1 MPRRHRW
8 TALLIA
14 CSIVASPTSSPACCP
29 AWRPGQPVR
38 IADQQ
43 ILVIWDPDT
52 RTEHFIREAK
62 FSARAEGVEGRP
74 EGFGFLVPSPTL
86 PEIAAADGS
95 VFGHLNDRIKP
106 RIEEVTRW
114 RTHYSLLWR
123 LFAPTSLVPT
133 SRAMTD
139 TAPPPMASVEVMR
152 TARVGGYDV
161 AVLKASDP
169 LALTEWLA
177 TNGFDSRPELTE
189 WSRPYVDKGWMI
201 TAFQYAADAAT
212 IDVSAVRM
220 SFETDTPIFPYRV
233 PTDQI
238 DEEARRRNT
247 LRAFVI
253 GPGRAAGTLGEGRD
267 ARPWAQGK
275 IAYSHPLEVNA
286 SFLGSVLPDGT
297 AGGATNAW
305 LSAFEDSTWPS
316 GTDDLTFAFDPAG
329 APFQRVQKHYTDR
342 DWLLPLD
349 AIALT
354 GLGLFFA
361 TRRRASS

>member
-1 MPRRHRW
+1 MPRSHRL
-8 TALLIA
+8 TAFLIA
-14 CSIVASPTSSPACCP
+14 CSIVAPPAPAPACCP
-29 AWRPGQPVR
+29 AWRLGQPVR

-62 FSARAEGVEGRP
+62 FTARAAGADRRP
-74 EGFGFLVPSPTL
+74 EGFGFLVPSPTV
-86 PEIAAADGS
+86 PEIAASDDS
-95 VFGHLNDRIKP
+95 VFEHLNDRIKP

-123 LFAPTSLVPT
+123 LFALAAPATT
-133 SRAMTD
+133 SRTPTD
-139 TAPPPMASVEVMR
+139 GPPPPMASVEVMK

-201 TAFQYAADAAT
+201 TAFKYAADAAA
-212 IDVSAVRM
+212 IDVTAVRM
-220 SFETDTPIFPYRV
+220 SFETDTPLFPYRV

-238 DEEARRRNT
+238 DVEARRRNT

-253 GPGRAAGTLGEGRD
+253 GPGRAAGTLGEGSMT
-267 ARPWAQGK
+267 RPWNQGRVV
-275 IAYSHPLEVNA
+275 YSHPLEVNA
-286 SFLGSVLPDGT
+286 SFLGGVLPEGT

-316 GTDDLTFAFDPAG
+316 GTEDLTFEFDPAG
-329 APFQRVQKHYTDR
+329 APFQRVDTRITVQDR
-342 DWLLPLD
+342 LLPLD
-349 AIALT
+349 AIALA
-354 GLGLFFA
+354 GLGLLVA

>member
-1 MPRRHRW
+1 MPRTRRW
-8 TALLIA
+8 AAFLIA
-14 CSIVASPTSSPACCP
+14 CSIVAHPIPAAACCP
-29 AWRPGQPVR
+29 AWRLGEPVR

-62 FSARAEGVEGRP
+62 FTARAARADGRP
-74 EGFGFLVPSPTL
+74 EGFGFLVPSPTV

-95 VFGHLNDRIKP
+95 VFEHLNDRIKP

-123 LFAPTSLVPT
+123 IFALNAPTT
-133 SRAMTD
+133 TTRAATD
-139 TAPPPMASVEVMR
+139 GPPPPMASVEVMK

-161 AVLKASDP
+161 AVLKARDP
-169 LALTEWLA
+169 QALTEWLA
-177 TNGFDSRPELTE
+177 SNGFDSRPELTE

-201 TAFQYAADAAT
+201 TAFKYAADAAT
-212 IDVSAVRM
+212 IDVTAVRM
-220 SFETDTPIFPYRV
+220 SFQTDTPLFPYRV

-238 DEEARRRNT
+238 DVEARRRNT

-253 GPGRAAGTLGEGRD
+253 GPGRAAGTLGEGST
-267 ARPWAQGK
+267 ARPWKQGRVV
-275 IAYSHPLEVNA
+275 YSHPLEVNA
-286 SFLGSVLPDGT
+286 SFLGSVLPEGT

-316 GTDDLTFAFDPAG
+316 GTDDLTFEFDPAA
-329 APFQRVQKHYTDR
+329 APFQRVKTR
-342 DWLLPLD
+342 VTERNWLLPLD
-349 AIALT
+349 AIALA
-354 GLGLFFA
+354 GLGLVVA
-361 TRRRASS
+361 RRRLAST